1 MNIELTLSWEA
12 HVIKGLRKGSKRGFS
27 LVELMVV
34 LVIAGV
40 LLMMSIGIADSVI
53 RRSEFSGAITSL
65 VADIT
70 QAKQIA
76 ARDNRYVAVIFNTDN
91 RSYTL
96 RVQENITST
105 TSWRDLRTVRAL
117 DGKVFFDSSSSTVKN
132 FAVSSTG
139 EVREYPLNLSAPPTQ
154 ISLAFFIRK
163 NEVDGSPRVYERT
176 VRIFPYGGIKVE
188 K

>member
-1 MNIELTLSWEA
+1 M
-12 HVIKGLRKGSKRGFS
+12 IKGLRKGSKRGFS
-27 LVELMVV
+27 LVELMIV
-34 LVIAGV
+34 LAIAGV

-117 DGKVFFDSSSSTVKN
+117 DGMVFFDSSSSTVKN
-132 FAVSSTG
+132 FAVSSL
-139 EVREYPLNLSAPPTQ
+139 PLKYSGNTFADTKSVDFKPP
-154 ISLAFFIRK
+154 
-163 NEVDGSPRVYERT
+163 SP
-176 VRIFPYGGIKVE
+176 
-188 K
+188 

>member
-1 MNIELTLSWEA
+1 
-12 HVIKGLRKGSKRGFS
+12 
-27 LVELMVV
+27 
-34 LVIAGV
+34 
-40 LLMMSIGIADSVI
+40 MMSIGVADSVI

-76 ARDNRYVAVIFNTDN
+76 ARDNRYVAVIFNTDS

-117 DGKVFFDSSSSTVKN
+117 GGKVFFDSSSSTVKN
-132 FAVSSTG
+132 FFAKVPPEVLKEGGVKLACIGPITAATLAEYGFTPDVNAAAYTVPALAQAVIDDAGRDT
-139 EVREYPLNLSAPPTQ
+139 
-154 ISLAFFIRK
+154 
-163 NEVDGSPRVYERT
+163 
-176 VRIFPYGGIKVE
+176 
-188 K
+188 